1 MATVPP
7 QRRTREVEYPSGDGK
22 PMAETQIHLKDMI
35 DTIQVLDDYFA
46 DQPNV
51 YVLSVTES
59 SFVCS
64 IPRPASDY

>member
-1 MATVPP
+1 
-7 QRRTREVEYPSGDGK
+7 
-22 PMAETQIHLKDMI
+22 MAETQIHLKDMI